1 MLMKNLLL
9 PIFHSIIVFVDIFIS
24 TAHSPYF
31 LKYRDP
37 TIYGTQKVGIL
48 GYQHCIN

>member
-9 PIFHSIIVFVDIFIS
+9 PIFHSIIVFVDIFMS
-24 TAHSPYF
+24 TAHSPHF

-37 TIYGTQKVGIL
+37 TIYGTHKVGIVS
-48 GYQHCIN
+48 YQDCKN